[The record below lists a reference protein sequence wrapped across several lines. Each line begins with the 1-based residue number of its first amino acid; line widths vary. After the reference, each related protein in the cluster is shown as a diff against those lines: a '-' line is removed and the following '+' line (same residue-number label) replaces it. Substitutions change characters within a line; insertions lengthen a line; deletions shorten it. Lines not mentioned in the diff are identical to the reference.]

1 MPKFALQGNLL
12 IRDRKNG
19 EIMKI
24 NSVTKS
30 GNTLKEY
37 IKDHIS
43 VLSYFELVKQMIDML
58 KKVQGEGIQVV
69 LDMDKM
75 TLKNSQLQFQL
86 ITEESVYESARIKA
100 FLKEITFECVFDGDE
115 DCSRVTEFLHFL
127 DDTWNGVELLDI
139 KKFITDGQPMHVPNQ
154 LKTYPVQM
162 PGDGETGVLDV
173 SYWENLEKQYG
184 GHANQG
190 DQASYM
196 GAPNNGETGVLDP
209 SFWDTALKSTPSQR
223 LGRVTKT
230 TPVLKLVHNASGR
243 TVVINKASFWIGKD
257 DVDLLI
263 DKDVISRK
271 HAEIIVRGNSYFV
284 MDNNSTNKT
293 YVEGKAIP
301 GKATVEI
308 FNGTKIKF
316 VDEEYTFY
324 VD

>member
-1 MPKFALQGNLL
+1 
-12 IRDRKNG
+12 
-19 EIMKI
+19 MKV
-24 NSVTKS
+24 NTNTKS
-30 GNTLKEY
+30 GESLKDY
-37 IKDHIS
+37 IKGHIS
-43 VLSYFELVKQMIDML
+43 VLSYFELVKQLVDML

-86 ITEESVYESARIKA
+86 ITEESVYESARIKS
-100 FLKEITFECVFDGDE
+100 FLKDFTFECIFSGEE
-115 DCSRVTEFLHFL
+115 DCTKVTEFLHFL

-139 KKFITDGQPMHVPNQ
+139 KRFITGGQPVNVPNQ
-154 LKTYPVQM
+154 LNPYPAQM

-184 GHANQG
+184 GQPGQSNQAN
-190 DQASYM
+190 YM
-196 GAPNNGETGVLDP
+196 GQANNGETGVLDP
-209 SFWDTALKSTPSQR
+209 SFWDTALNSTPSQR
-223 LGRVTKT
+223 LGRVARTA
-230 TPVLKLVHNASGR
+230 PVPKLVHNASGR

-271 HAEIIVRGNSYFV
+271 HAEIIVRGNSYFII
-284 MDNNSTNKT
+284 DNNSTNKT
-293 YVEGKAIP
+293 YVDGKAIP

-308 FNGTKIKF
+308 FNGTKVKF

-324 VD
+324 ID

>member
-1 MPKFALQGNLL
+1 
-12 IRDRKNG
+12 
-19 EIMKI
+19 MKM
-24 NSVTKS
+24 NTNTKS
-30 GNTLKEY
+30 GESLKDY
-37 IKDHIS
+37 IKGHIS
-43 VLSYFELVKQMIDML
+43 VLSYFELVKQLVDML

-86 ITEESVYESARIKA
+86 ITEESVYESARIKS
-100 FLKEITFECVFDGDE
+100 FLKDFTFECIFSGEE
-115 DCSRVTEFLHFL
+115 DCTKVTEFLHFL

-139 KKFITDGQPMHVPNQ
+139 KRFITGGQPVNVPNQ
-154 LKTYPVQM
+154 LNPYPAQM

-184 GHANQG
+184 GQPGQSNQAN
-190 DQASYM
+190 YM
-196 GAPNNGETGVLDP
+196 GQANNGETGVLDP
-209 SFWDTALKSTPSQR
+209 SFWDTALNSTPSQR
-223 LGRVTKT
+223 LGRVARTA
-230 TPVLKLVHNASGR
+230 PVPKLVHNASGR

-271 HAEIIVRGNSYFV
+271 HAEIIVRGNSYFII
-284 MDNNSTNKT
+284 DNNSTNKT
-293 YVEGKAIP
+293 YVDGKAIP

-308 FNGTKIKF
+308 FNGTKVKF

-324 VD
+324 ID

>member
-1 MPKFALQGNLL
+1 
-12 IRDRKNG
+12 
-19 EIMKI
+19 MKM
-24 NSVTKS
+24 NTNTKS
-30 GNTLKEY
+30 GESLKDY
-37 IKDHIS
+37 IKGHIS
-43 VLSYFELVKQMIDML
+43 VLSYFELVKQLVDML

-86 ITEESVYESARIKA
+86 VTEESIYEGARIKS
-100 FLKEITFECVFDGDE
+100 FLKDFTFECIFSGEE
-115 DCSRVTEFLHFL
+115 DCTKVTEFLHFL

-139 KKFITDGQPMHVPNQ
+139 KRFITGGQPVNVPNQ
-154 LKTYPVQM
+154 LNPYPAQM

-184 GHANQG
+184 GQPGQSNQAN
-190 DQASYM
+190 YM
-196 GAPNNGETGVLDP
+196 GQANNGETGVLDP
-209 SFWDTALKSTPSQR
+209 SFWDTALNSTPSQR
-223 LGRVTKT
+223 LGRVARTA
-230 TPVLKLVHNASGR
+230 PVPKLVHNASGR

-271 HAEIIVRGNSYFV
+271 HAEIIVRGNSYFII
-284 MDNNSTNKT
+284 DNNSTNKT
-293 YVEGKAIP
+293 YVDGKAIP

-308 FNGTKIKF
+308 FNGTKVKF

-324 VD
+324 ID

>member
-1 MPKFALQGNLL
+1 
-12 IRDRKNG
+12 
-19 EIMKI
+19 MKM
-24 NSVTKS
+24 NTNTKS
-30 GNTLKEY
+30 GESLKDY
-37 IKDHIS
+37 IKGHIS
-43 VLSYFELVKQMIDML
+43 VLSYFELVKQLVDML

-86 ITEESVYESARIKA
+86 VTEESIYEGARIKS
-100 FLKEITFECVFDGDE
+100 FLKDFTFECIFSGEE
-115 DCSRVTEFLHFL
+115 DCTKVTEFLHFL

-139 KKFITDGQPMHVPNQ
+139 KKFITGGQQANIPNQ
-154 LKTYPVQM
+154 LNPYPAQM

-184 GHANQG
+184 GQPGPSNQAN
-190 DQASYM
+190 YM
-196 GAPNNGETGVLDP
+196 GQANNGETGVLDP
-209 SFWDTALKSTPSQR
+209 SFWDTALNSTPSQR
-223 LGRVTKT
+223 LGRVARTA
-230 TPVLKLVHNASGR
+230 PVPKLVHNASGR

-271 HAEIIVRGNSYFV
+271 HAEIIVRGNSYFII
-284 MDNNSTNKT
+284 DNNSTNKT
-293 YVEGKAIP
+293 YVDGKAIP

-308 FNGTKIKF
+308 FNGTKVKF

-324 VD
+324 ID

>member
-1 MPKFALQGNLL
+1 
-12 IRDRKNG
+12 
-19 EIMKI
+19 MKM
-24 NSVTKS
+24 NTNTKS
-30 GNTLKEY
+30 GESLKDY
-37 IKDHIS
+37 IKGHIS
-43 VLSYFELVKQMIDML
+43 VLSYFELVKQLVDML

-86 ITEESVYESARIKA
+86 ITEESVYESARIKS
-100 FLKEITFECVFDGDE
+100 FLKDFTFECIFSGEE
-115 DCSRVTEFLHFL
+115 DCTKVTEFLHFL

-139 KKFITDGQPMHVPNQ
+139 KRFITGGQPVNVPNQ
-154 LKTYPVQM
+154 LNPYPAQM

-184 GHANQG
+184 GQPGQSNQAN
-190 DQASYM
+190 YM
-196 GAPNNGETGVLDP
+196 GQANNGETGVLDP
-209 SFWDTALKSTPSQR
+209 SFWDTALNSTPSQR
-223 LGRVTKT
+223 LGRVARTA
-230 TPVLKLVHNASGR
+230 PVPKLVHNASGR

-271 HAEIIVRGNSYFV
+271 HAEIIVRGNSYFII
-284 MDNNSTNKT
+284 DNNSTKKT
-293 YVEGKAIP
+293 YVVGKAIP

-308 FNGTKIKF
+308 FNGTKVKF

-324 VD
+324 ID

>member
-1 MPKFALQGNLL
+1 
-12 IRDRKNG
+12 
-19 EIMKI
+19 MKI
-24 NSVTKS
+24 GSVNKG

-43 VLSYFELVKQMIDML
+43 VLSYFELVKQLIDML
-58 KKVQGEGIQVV
+58 KKVQGDGIQVV

-86 ITEESVYESARIKA
+86 ITEESIYEGTRIKA
-100 FLKEITFECVFDGDE
+100 FLKEITFECIFDGNE

-127 DDTWNGVELLDI
+127 DNEWDGVELLDI
-139 KKFITDGQPMHVPNQ
+139 KKFINGGQPAHVPNQ
-154 LKTYPVQM
+154 FKTYPVQM

-184 GHANQG
+184 GDGKQG
-190 DQASYM
+190 GQPSYI
-196 GAPNNGETGVLDP
+196 GTSSNGETGVLDP
-209 SFWDTALKSTPSQR
+209 SFWDTALSSTPSQK

-230 TPVLKLVHNASGR
+230 APNLKLVHTTSGR
-243 TVVINKASFWIGKD
+243 TAVINKASFWIGKE

-271 HAEIIVRGNSYFV
+271 HAEIIVRGNRYFV

-293 YVEGKAIP
+293 YVEGKTIP
-301 GKATVEI
+301 GKTAIEI

-316 VDEEYTFY
+316 VDEEYIFY

>member
-1 MPKFALQGNLL
+1 MDKLGILL
-12 IRDRKNG
+12 VCDRKNG
-19 EIMKI
+19 ETMKI
-24 NSVTKS
+24 NSGIKGS
-30 GNTLKEY
+30 NTLKEY

-43 VLSYFELVKQMIDML
+43 VLSYFELVKQIIDML

-86 ITEESVYESARIKA
+86 ITEESVYEGTRIKA
-100 FLKEITFECVFDGDE
+100 FLKEITFECVFDGNE
-115 DCSRVTEFLHFL
+115 DCSRITEFLHFL

-139 KKFITDGQPMHVPNQ
+139 KKFITGGQAVSVQNQ
-154 LKTYPVQM
+154 LKTSPIQI

-184 GHANQG
+184 GNANQG
-190 DQASYM
+190 GQASYM
-196 GAPNNGETGVLDP
+196 GHSNNGETGVLDP
-209 SFWDTALKSTPSQR
+209 SFWDTALNSTPSQR
-223 LGRVTKT
+223 LGRVAKT
-230 TPVLKLVHNASGR
+230 APVPKLVHTVSGR
-243 TVVINKASFWIGKD
+243 IIVINKASFWIGKD

-271 HAEIIVRGNSYFV
+271 HAEIIMRGSNYFV

-293 YVEGKAIP
+293 YVDGKSIP
-301 GKATVEI
+301 GKATIEI

>member
-1 MPKFALQGNLL
+1 
-12 IRDRKNG
+12 
-19 EIMKI
+19 MKM
-24 NSVTKS
+24 NTNTKS
-30 GNTLKEY
+30 GESLKDY
-37 IKDHIS
+37 IKGHIS
-43 VLSYFELVKQMIDML
+43 VLSYFELVKQLVDML

-86 ITEESVYESARIKA
+86 ITEESVYESARIKS
-100 FLKEITFECVFDGDE
+100 FLKDFTFECIFGGEE
-115 DCSRVTEFLHFL
+115 DCTKVTEFLHFL

-139 KKFITDGQPMHVPNQ
+139 KRFITGGQPVNVPNQ
-154 LKTYPVQM
+154 LNPYPAQM

-184 GHANQG
+184 GQPGQSNQAN
-190 DQASYM
+190 YM
-196 GAPNNGETGVLDP
+196 GQANNGETGVLDP
-209 SFWDTALKSTPSQR
+209 SFWDTALNSTPSQR
-223 LGRVTKT
+223 LGRVARTA
-230 TPVLKLVHNASGR
+230 PVPKLVHNASGR

-271 HAEIIVRGNSYFV
+271 HAEIIVRGNSYFII
-284 MDNNSTNKT
+284 DNNSTNKT
-293 YVEGKAIP
+293 YVDGKAIP

-308 FNGTKIKF
+308 FNGTKVKF

-324 VD
+324 ID

>member
-1 MPKFALQGNLL
+1 
-12 IRDRKNG
+12 
-19 EIMKI
+19 MKV
-24 NSVTKS
+24 NTNTKS
-30 GNTLKEY
+30 GESLKDY
-37 IKDHIS
+37 IKGHIS
-43 VLSYFELVKQMIDML
+43 VLSYFELVKQLVDML

-86 ITEESVYESARIKA
+86 ITEESIYEGARIKS
-100 FLKEITFECVFDGDE
+100 FLKDFTFECIFCGEE
-115 DCSRVTEFLHFL
+115 DCTKVTEFLHFL

-139 KKFITDGQPMHVPNQ
+139 KKFITGGQQVNIPNQ
-154 LKTYPVQM
+154 LNPYPAQM

-184 GHANQG
+184 GQPGQSNQAN
-190 DQASYM
+190 YM
-196 GAPNNGETGVLDP
+196 GQANNGETGVLDP
-209 SFWDTALKSTPSQR
+209 SFWDTALNSTPSQR
-223 LGRVTKT
+223 LGRVARTA
-230 TPVLKLVHNASGR
+230 PVPKLVHNASGR

-271 HAEIIVRGNSYFV
+271 HAEIIVRGNSYFII
-284 MDNNSTNKT
+284 DNNSTNKT
-293 YVEGKAIP
+293 YVDGKAIP

-308 FNGTKIKF
+308 FNGTKVKF

-324 VD
+324 ID

>member
-1 MPKFALQGNLL
+1 
-12 IRDRKNG
+12 
-19 EIMKI
+19 MKV
-24 NSVTKS
+24 NTNTKS
-30 GNTLKEY
+30 GESLKDY
-37 IKDHIS
+37 IKGHIS
-43 VLSYFELVKQMIDML
+43 VLSYFELVKQLVDML

-86 ITEESVYESARIKA
+86 VTEESIYEGARIKS
-100 FLKEITFECVFDGDE
+100 FLKDFTFECIFSGEE
-115 DCSRVTEFLHFL
+115 DCTKVTEFLHFL

-139 KKFITDGQPMHVPNQ
+139 KKFITGGQQANIPNQ
-154 LKTYPVQM
+154 LNPYPAQM

-184 GHANQG
+184 GQPGQSN
-190 DQASYM
+190 QASYM
-196 GAPNNGETGVLDP
+196 GQANNGETGVLDP
-209 SFWDTALKSTPSQR
+209 SFWDTALNSTPSQR
-223 LGRVTKT
+223 LGRVARTV
-230 TPVLKLVHNASGR
+230 PVPKLVHNASGR

-271 HAEIIVRGNSYFV
+271 HAEIIVRGNSYFII
-284 MDNNSTNKT
+284 DNNSTNKT
-293 YVEGKAIP
+293 YVDGKAIP

-308 FNGTKIKF
+308 FNGTKVKF

-324 VD
+324 ID

>member
-1 MPKFALQGNLL
+1 
-12 IRDRKNG
+12 
-19 EIMKI
+19 MKV
-24 NSVTKS
+24 NTNTKS
-30 GNTLKEY
+30 GESLKDY
-37 IKDHIS
+37 IKGHIS
-43 VLSYFELVKQMIDML
+43 VLSYFELVKQLVDML

-86 ITEESVYESARIKA
+86 VTEESIYEGARIKS
-100 FLKEITFECVFDGDE
+100 FLKDFTFECIFSGEE
-115 DCSRVTEFLHFL
+115 DCTKVTEFLHFL

-139 KKFITDGQPMHVPNQ
+139 KRFITGGQPVNVPNQ
-154 LKTYPVQM
+154 LNPYPAQM

-184 GHANQG
+184 GQPNQG
-190 DQASYM
+190 SQANYM
-196 GAPNNGETGVLDP
+196 GQANGGETGVLDP
-209 SFWDTALKSTPSQR
+209 SFWDTALNSTPSQR
-223 LGRVTKT
+223 LGRVGRTA
-230 TPVLKLVHNASGR
+230 PVPKLVHNASGR

-271 HAEIIVRGNSYFV
+271 HAEIIVRGNSYFII
-284 MDNNSTNKT
+284 DNNSTNKT
-293 YVEGKAIP
+293 YVDGKAIP

-308 FNGTKIKF
+308 FNGTKVKF

-324 VD
+324 ID

>member
-1 MPKFALQGNLL
+1 
-12 IRDRKNG
+12 
-19 EIMKI
+19 MKV
-24 NSVTKS
+24 NTNTKS
-30 GNTLKEY
+30 GESLKDY
-37 IKDHIS
+37 IKGHIS
-43 VLSYFELVKQMIDML
+43 VLSYFELIKQTVDML

-86 ITEESVYESARIKA
+86 ITEESVYEGARIKA
-100 FLKEITFECVFDGDE
+100 FLKEITFGCVFDGEE
-115 DCSRVTEFLHFL
+115 DCSKVTEFLHFL

-139 KKFITDGQPMHVPNQ
+139 KRFIAGGQQVNVLAQANVPTQVN
-154 LKTYPVQM
+154 TYPAQM

-173 SYWENLEKQYG
+173 SYWENLERQYG
-184 GHANQG
+184 GQSDQG
-190 DQASYM
+190 GQAEYM
-196 GAPNNGETGVLDP
+196 GQPNNGETGVLDP
-209 SFWDTALKSTPSQR
+209 SFWDTALNSTPSQR
-223 LGRVTKT
+223 LGRTAKPA
-230 TPVLKLVHNASGR
+230 PVPKLVHTTSGR
-243 TVVINKASFWIGKD
+243 TVVINRPSFWVGKD

-284 MDNNSTNKT
+284 VDNNSTNKT
-293 YVEGKAIP
+293 YVDGKAIP

-324 VD
+324 ID

>member
-1 MPKFALQGNLL
+1 
-12 IRDRKNG
+12 
-19 EIMKI
+19 MKM
-24 NSVTKS
+24 NTNTKS
-30 GNTLKEY
+30 GESLKDY
-37 IKDHIS
+37 IKGHIS
-43 VLSYFELVKQMIDML
+43 VLSYFELVKQLVDML

-86 ITEESVYESARIKA
+86 ITEESVYESARIKS
-100 FLKEITFECVFDGDE
+100 FLKDFTFECIFSGEE
-115 DCSRVTEFLHFL
+115 DCTKVTEFLHFL

-139 KKFITDGQPMHVPNQ
+139 KRFITGGQPVNVPNQ
-154 LKTYPVQM
+154 LNPYPAQM

-184 GHANQG
+184 GQAGPSN
-190 DQASYM
+190 QASYM
-196 GAPNNGETGVLDP
+196 GQANNGETGVLDP
-209 SFWDTALKSTPSQR
+209 SFWDTALNSTPSQR
-223 LGRVTKT
+223 LGRVARTA
-230 TPVLKLVHNASGR
+230 PVPKLVHNASGR

-271 HAEIIVRGNSYFV
+271 HAEIIVRGNSYFII
-284 MDNNSTNKT
+284 DNNSTNKT
-293 YVEGKAIP
+293 YVDGKAIP

-308 FNGTKIKF
+308 FNGTKVKF

-324 VD
+324 ID

>member
-1 MPKFALQGNLL
+1 
-12 IRDRKNG
+12 
-19 EIMKI
+19 MKV
-24 NSVTKS
+24 NTNTKS
-30 GNTLKEY
+30 GESLKDY
-37 IKDHIS
+37 IKGHIS
-43 VLSYFELVKQMIDML
+43 VLSYFELVKQLVDML

-86 ITEESVYESARIKA
+86 VTEESIYEGARIKS
-100 FLKEITFECVFDGDE
+100 FLKDFTFECIFSGEE
-115 DCSRVTEFLHFL
+115 DCTKVTEFLHFL

-139 KKFITDGQPMHVPNQ
+139 KKFITGGQQANIPNQ
-154 LKTYPVQM
+154 LNPYPAQM

-184 GHANQG
+184 GQPGQSNQAN
-190 DQASYM
+190 YM
-196 GAPNNGETGVLDP
+196 GQANNGETGVLDP
-209 SFWDTALKSTPSQR
+209 SFWDTALNSTPSQR
-223 LGRVTKT
+223 LGRVARTA
-230 TPVLKLVHNASGR
+230 PVPKLVHNASGR

-271 HAEIIVRGNSYFV
+271 HAEIIVRGNSYFII
-284 MDNNSTNKT
+284 DNNSTNKT
-293 YVEGKAIP
+293 YVDGKAIP

-308 FNGTKIKF
+308 FNGTKVKF

-324 VD
+324 ID